1 MVIRVMEGSIPQHI
15 GSSQILMFIDNYS
28 IPQSITRSNYRT
40 VQVDYLISRMA
51 TLRQIRRDNGE
62 ETGGEEED
70 MAPPAT
76 PTEDSLS
83 PFFSLTDGGTVH

>member
-1 MVIRVMEGSIPQHI
+1 
-15 GSSQILMFIDNYS
+15 
-28 IPQSITRSNYRT
+28 
-40 VQVDYLISRMA
+40 MA

-83 PFFSLTDGGTVH
+83 PFFSLTDGGTVDNRSIDWIRYLIRDDSR